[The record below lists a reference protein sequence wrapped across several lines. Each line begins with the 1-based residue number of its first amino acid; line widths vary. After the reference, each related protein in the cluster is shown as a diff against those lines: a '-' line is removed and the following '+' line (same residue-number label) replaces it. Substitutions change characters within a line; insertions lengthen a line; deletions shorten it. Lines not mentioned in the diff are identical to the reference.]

1 MVIARDVRG
10 CAVAYNPQTVSAAS
24 EWPGGSLV
32 DEIADVLR
40 ERIIEG
46 RYAARAPLSQRGLAE
61 ELSVGRGVVGE
72 ALRAL
77 GREGLVDLG
86 RASAGT
92 RVAAP
97 NRPVFLSAYELREVI
112 DGLAA
117 RLVAGHVSS
126 AIEGRCRAALEEQHA
141 AVSSEDRLGYM
152 RANVAFHAAVIDGSG
167 NPLLRKDLWLVRS
180 TSRSATLLGVE
191 RMRQTIDEHTEIL
204 AAVCRGELERAER
217 AARAHVRAT
226 IETLEQMSDSTGD
239 TPPEL

>member
-1 MVIARDVRG
+1 MS
-10 CAVAYNPQTVSAAS
+10 PAS

-46 RYAARAPLSQRGLAE
+46 RYPAHARLSQRGLAE
-61 ELSVGRGVVGE
+61 ELSVARGVVAE

-97 NRPVFLSAYELREVI
+97 NRSVFLSAYELREVI

-117 RLVAGHVSS
+117 RLAARHAGPAVE
-126 AIEGRCRAALEEQHA
+126 ARCTVALEEQRL
-141 AVSSEDRLGYM
+141 AVTSGDRLGFM
-152 RANVAFHAAVIDGSG
+152 RANVAFHATVIDGSG

-180 TSRSATLLGVE
+180 TSRSAPQLEIE
-191 RMRQTIDEHTEIL
+191 RMRQAIDEHSEIL
-204 AAVCRGELERAER
+204 AAISSGEPERSER

-226 IETLEQMSDSTGD
+226 IEKLERISGTASGIVRE
-239 TPPEL
+239 P